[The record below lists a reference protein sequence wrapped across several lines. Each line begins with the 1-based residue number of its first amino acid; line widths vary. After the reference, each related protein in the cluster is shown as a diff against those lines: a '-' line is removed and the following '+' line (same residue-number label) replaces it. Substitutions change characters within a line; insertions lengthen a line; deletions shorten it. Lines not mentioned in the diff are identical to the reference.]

1 MLTIR
6 AALLC
11 LLASASACEGKARDP
26 RGEPPPEAM
35 TVPPPPPRE
44 YKMVEPSGAILT
56 KPEPEWQ
63 WLEGD
68 AVKAHDP
75 DAVLGLLRDEECRGY
90 VTVVPKVESSPR
102 DAANRILAE
111 RKAQGI
117 WDVHVDED
125 VLYAGHTARRWELQ
139 RELPGRETK
148 VSIRASFLVEG
159 PRLYGLYAIGTH
171 EDYGRRRR
179 CLDQV
184 TAAFDV
190 RMWEPPEGTEPDAA
204 P

>member
-1 MLTIR
+1 MR
-6 AALLC
+6 AWLIVVVAVGGVSC
-11 LLASASACEGKARDP
+11 SERPRDP

-44 YKMVEPSGAILT
+44 SKTDATTGAILT
-56 KPEPEWQ
+56 KPEPEWR

-68 AVKAHDP
+68 AVKRLDAS
-75 DAVLGLLRDEECRGY
+75 AVLGVERDEDCVGWVA
-90 VTVVPKVESSPR
+90 VTAKVEASPR
-102 DAANRILAE
+102 SAALAMLE
-111 RKAQGI
+111 ARKAEAK

-125 VLYAGHTARRWELQ
+125 VLYASHTARRWEIQ
-139 RELPGRETK
+139 RAVAGPAGDTK
-148 VSIRASFLVEG
+148 ISERSSFLVEG
-159 PRLYGLYAIGTH
+159 PRLFALHALARNP
-171 EDYGRRRR
+171 DYNRRRR

-190 RMWEPPEGTEPDAA
+190 MMWEPPAGSDAA